1 MKRFLTILVLSLLW
15 CNTASALPKC
25 TGTYGSLL
33 SWAWTN
39 CYGKAIF
46 DAGGSYEGEFYNEK
60 AHGKGIYIFS
70 NGDRVEGEF
79 NNGLAHGW
87 AKMIKADGSK
97 YIGEFYQGEFHGEGT
112 YWYPDG
118 VKMEGEFKNGDI
130 DGHVTATKANGEVRN
145 AIFKN
150 GEFVKEVN
158 YSDPKKSNNDNV
170 AIGNKLIFKDCKLS
184 PNYDPG
190 TTITVDLSKK
200 VIKITEP
207 EGTSEYY
214 DVKTVYGD
222 LIVSSNIKFATGISD
237 NDLNEIRSILAM
249 ELKLDTDNKTISI
262 TWDLLNGSGKMYDFF
277 KKQFKSGKK
286 ERHISSKC
294 KLENL

>member
-1 MKRFLTILVLSLLW
+1 MKKVILILVAGLLLW
-15 CNTASALPKC
+15 FNTASALPKC

-39 CYGKAIF
+39 CYGKTKF
-46 DAGGSYEGEFYNEK
+46 DDGGSYEGEFYNEK
-60 AHGKGIYIFS
+60 AHGNGLYIFP
-70 NGDRVEGEF
+70 NGDQVDGEF
-79 NNGLAHGW
+79 NNGFPNGW
-87 AKMIKADGSK
+87 ATMIKSDGSK

-118 VKMEGEFKNGDI
+118 VKMEGEFKNGNI
-130 DGHVTATKANGEVRN
+130 DGHVTATKANGEVGY

-158 YSDPKKSNNDNV
+158 FSDKKSNNDNV
-170 AIGNKLIFKDCKLS
+170 VLGNKLIFKDCKLS

-190 TTITVDLSKK
+190 TTITVNLDKK
-200 VIKITEP
+200 IIKITEP
-207 EGTSEYY
+207 DDAIEYY
-214 DVKTVYGD
+214 DIKTVYGD

-249 ELKLDTDNKTISI
+249 ELKLDTDKKIVAI
-262 TWDLLNGSGKMYDFF
+262 TWDLLNGSGKMYNYF

-286 ERHISSKC
+286 ERYVSSKC

>member
-1 MKRFLTILVLSLLW
+1 MKKHFLIILVALLW
-15 CNTASALPKC
+15 CNVASALPKC
-25 TGTYGSLL
+25 TGTYGSIL

-46 DAGGSYEGEFYNEK
+46 DDGGSYEGEFYNEK
-60 AHGKGIYIFS
+60 AHGKGIFIFS

-79 NNGLAHGW
+79 NNGIPHGW

-118 VKMEGEFKNGDI
+118 VKMEGEFKNGAI
-130 DGHVTATKANGEVRN
+130 DGHVTATKVNGEVRY

-190 TTITVDLSKK
+190 ATITVDIDKK

-207 EGTSEYY
+207 DNSIEYY
-214 DVKTVYGD
+214 EVKTIYDD

-237 NDLNEIRSILAM
+237 KDLEEIRNILSI
-249 ELKLDTDNKTISI
+249 ELKLDTDKKVVAI
-262 TWDLLNGSGKMYDFF
+262 TWDLLPGSGEMYNFF
-277 KKQFKSGKK
+277 KNQFKSGKMGK
-286 ERHISSKC
+286 SVSSKC

>member
-286 ERHISSKC
+286 ERYVSSKC

>member
-1 MKRFLTILVLSLLW
+1 MKKFLGIILLGLLL

-46 DAGGSYEGEFYNEK
+46 DDGGSYEGDFYNEK
-60 AHGKGIYIFS
+60 AHGNGLYIFS
-70 NGDRVEGEF
+70 NGDQVDGEF
-79 NNGLAHGW
+79 KNGIPNGW
-87 AKMIKADGSK
+87 ATMIKSDGSK
-97 YIGEFYQGEFHGEGT
+97 YIGEFYQGKFHGEGT

-118 VKMEGEFKNGDI
+118 IKMEGEFKNGNI
-130 DGHVTATKANGEVRN
+130 DGHVTATKANGEVGY

-158 YSDPKKSNNDNV
+158 FSDKKSNNDNV
-170 AIGNKLIFKDCKLS
+170 VLGNKLIFKDCKLS

-190 TTITVDLSKK
+190 TTITVNLDKK
-200 VIKITEP
+200 IIKITEP
-207 EGTSEYY
+207 DDVIEYY
-214 DVKTVYGD
+214 DIKTVYGD

-249 ELKLDTDNKTISI
+249 ELKLDTDKKIVAI
-262 TWDLLNGSGKMYDFF
+262 TWDLLNGSGKMYNYF

-286 ERHISSKC
+286 ERYVSSKC

>member
-1 MKRFLTILVLSLLW
+1 MLLW
-15 CNTASALPKC
+15 FNTASALPKC

-39 CYGKAIF
+39 CYGKTKF
-46 DAGGSYEGEFYNEK
+46 DDGGSYEGEFYNEK
-60 AHGKGIYIFS
+60 AHGNGLYIFS
-70 NGDRVEGEF
+70 NGDQVDGEF
-79 NNGLAHGW
+79 KNGIPNGW
-87 AKMIKADGSK
+87 ATMIKSDGSK

-118 VKMEGEFKNGDI
+118 VKMEGEFKNGNI
-130 DGHVTATKANGEVRN
+130 DGHVTATKANGEVGY

-158 YSDPKKSNNDNV
+158 FSDKKSNNDNV
-170 AIGNKLIFKDCKLS
+170 VLGNKLIFKDCKLS

-190 TTITVDLSKK
+190 TTITVNLDKK
-200 VIKITEP
+200 IIKITEP
-207 EGTSEYY
+207 DDAIEYY
-214 DVKTVYGD
+214 DIKTVYGD

-249 ELKLDTDNKTISI
+249 ELKLDTDKKIVAI
-262 TWDLLNGSGKMYDFF
+262 TWDLSNGSGKMYNYF

-286 ERHISSKC
+286 ERYVSSKC

>member
-1 MKRFLTILVLSLLW
+1 MLW
-15 CNTASALPKC
+15 CSNANALPKC
-25 TGTYGSLL
+25 QGTYGSLL

-46 DAGGSYEGEFYNEK
+46 DDGGSYEGEFYNEK
-60 AHGKGIYIFS
+60 AHGNGIFIFS

-79 NNGLAHGW
+79 NNGIPHGW
-87 AKMIKADGSK
+87 AKMTRTDGSK
-97 YIGEFYQGEFHGEGT
+97 YIGEFYKGEFHGEGT

-118 VKMEGEFKNGDI
+118 VKMEGEFKNGNI
-130 DGHVTATKANGEVRN
+130 DGHVTATKTNGEVRY

-158 YSDPKKSNNDNV
+158 YSDPKKNNNDNNDNV
-170 AIGNKLIFKDCKLS
+170 AIGSKLIFKDCKLS

-190 TTITVDLSKK
+190 TTITVDLSQK

-222 LIVSSNIKFATGISD
+222 LIVSSNIKFASGISD
-237 NDLNEIRSILAM
+237 NDLNAIKSILAM
-249 ELKLDTDNKTISI
+249 ELKLDTGNKTVAI
-262 TWDLLNGSGKMYDFF
+262 TWDLLNGSGKMYNFF
-277 KKQFKSGKK
+277 KKQFKTGKK
-286 ERHISSKC
+286 ERFVSSKC

>member
-1 MKRFLTILVLSLLW
+1 MKKLLGILLLGLLLW
-15 CNTASALPKC
+15 FNTASALPKC

-39 CYGKAIF
+39 CYGKTKF
-46 DAGGSYEGEFYNEK
+46 DDGGSYEGEFYNEK
-60 AHGKGIYIFS
+60 AHGNGLYIFS
-70 NGDRVEGEF
+70 NGDQVDGEF
-79 NNGLAHGW
+79 KNGIPNGW
-87 AKMIKADGSK
+87 ATMIKSDGSK

-118 VKMEGEFKNGDI
+118 VKMEGEFKNGNI
-130 DGHVTATKANGEVRN
+130 DGHVTATKANGEVGY

-158 YSDPKKSNNDNV
+158 FSDKKSNNDNV
-170 AIGNKLIFKDCKLS
+170 VLGNKLIFKDCKLS

-190 TTITVDLSKK
+190 TTITVNLDKK
-200 VIKITEP
+200 IIKITEP
-207 EGTSEYY
+207 DDAIEYY
-214 DVKTVYGD
+214 DIKTVYGD

-249 ELKLDTDNKTISI
+249 ELKLDTDKKIVAI
-262 TWDLLNGSGKMYDFF
+262 TWDLLNGSGKMYNYF

-286 ERHISSKC
+286 ERYVSSKC